1 MSKSKR
7 IGAFASALFLS
18 VVSVL
23 YPVKD
28 SFAFFQVPAAA
39 IAAYSLRFAAPAAS
53 RVIAA
58 APELVKGGALVG
70 KSASTSELIAMG
82 SAALGT
88 AIGGIS
94 VVSAA
99 GTLLSLAL
107 DPREPDPTPRGWT
120 APASNSGAS
129 AMPPFTAD
137 SALIFR
143 GGVLNNCHTS
153 SIAETANC
161 LLGSNPNNLHYS
173 FNIQGGPRDAAR
185 NWPNNGVQFCTDK
198 NSMEYCVYYANS
210 SGKIVGAADIA
221 SYFGAPSGYANCTNG
236 TCQLANP
243 AAVQYP
249 PDGGCNV
256 RRNPDGTFSTSSR
269 DPDCSNLAPG
279 ITVSPDQVS
288 ITAANGQTT
297 TFKNKNGTL
306 SVLDSYVATYSASDA
321 TKNEI
326 YSKDFELQVSP
337 AAQSATSPETGSASS
352 FTGAKSSIRE
362 GAGSLAGNTA
372 VPFTPPTSTPANPST
387 GTTPGTSPISIEFPN
402 DYNREATQQQML
414 DELKRISGNKN
425 VATPNSNVSV
435 PSESIYKT
443 AYPEETISTVF
454 DKFKT
459 DIAAAPFYSK
469 AIGFFS
475 LGDIGSGSCS
485 GLNTNLSLMGK
496 SIEIDVETI
505 LCSQMAMGVYQV
517 LAIGVK
523 IAFAVAAFS
532 IAIL

>member
-1 MSKSKR
+1 MPKSKR
-7 IGAFASALFLS
+7 IGAFVSALLLS
-18 VVSVL
+18 VFSVL

-58 APELVKGGALVG
+58 APELAKGGALVG

-94 VVSAA
+94 VVSSL
-99 GTLLSLAL
+99 GTILTLAL
-107 DPREPDPTPRGWT
+107 DPREPDPTPQGWA
-120 APASNSGAS
+120 APAPNSGAS
-129 AMPPFTAD
+129 AMPPSTTD
-137 SALIFR
+137 SQTYWR
-143 GGVLNNCHTS
+143 THTGYVGS
-153 SIAETANC
+153 SISEAVNSACSVGYFASMGGCIIKATNPRVDNPGEYDVLFC
-161 LLGSNPNNLHYS
+161 LGSNPNCEYPFT
-173 FNIQGGPRDAAR
+173 FNMSPFVA
-185 NWPNNGVQFCTDK
+185 
-198 NSMEYCVYYANS
+198 
-210 SGKIVGAADIA
+210 
-221 SYFGAPSGYANCTNG
+221 APSGYANCTNG
-236 TCQLANP
+236 TCQLADP

-256 RRNPDGTFSTSSR
+256 RRNPDGSFSTSSR

-352 FTGAKSSIRE
+352 LTGAKSSIRE

-372 VPFTPPTSTPANPST
+372 VPFAPPTSTPANPST
-387 GTTPGTSPISIEFPN
+387 GTIPGTNPISIEFPD

-414 DELKRISGNKN
+414 DELKKISGNKN
-425 VATPNSNVSV
+425 VAAPNSNVSV
-435 PSESIYKT
+435 PSDSIYKT

-485 GLNTNLSLMGK
+485 GLNTNLNLMGK

-505 LCSQMAMGVYQV
+505 LCSQMAMGVYHV

-523 IAFAVAAFS
+523 IAFAIAAFS